1 MFVISLLFQ
10 HYRLSKK
17 KQFYNVIMDCIRFM
31 CVYDYDKIHKK
42 IGKESEGWKI
52 NLNIRDSADVSSRV
66 GSLSCD
72 FS

>member
-42 IGKESEGWKI
+42 
-52 NLNIRDSADVSSRV
+52 SRRNQK
-66 GSLSCD
+66 D
-72 FS
+72 EK